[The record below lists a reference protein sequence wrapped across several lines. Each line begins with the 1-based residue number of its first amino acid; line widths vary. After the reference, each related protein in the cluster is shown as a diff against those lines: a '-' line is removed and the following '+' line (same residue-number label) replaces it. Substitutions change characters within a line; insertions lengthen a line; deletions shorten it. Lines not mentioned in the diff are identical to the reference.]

1 MIRTNPHNAIPVL
14 LGEDALIYDIVHRT
28 EYRFNKPVRFGQHR
42 LLFRPLDGHDM
53 RVLATDLQ
61 VEPSAQRID
70 LLHDVYGNS
79 IAHVLPSSDAD
90 RLVITSLFTVDHLG
104 SGAFGMPT
112 EAESSWMPPAYTN
125 AEVLALQPFL
135 LPSYPDPGH
144 LLRAWAQPFANVGV
158 PGVLSGQARGSA
170 LNLEAP
176 LVGPRE
182 TIASMTQAIRANFAY
197 QARDEEGVQT
207 PQETLQRQS
216 GSCRDF
222 ATLMI
227 DALRL
232 LGIAARF
239 VSGYLYVPPSIN
251 DQNQDGSASHV
262 GGGATHAW
270 VQCYLPDCGW
280 FPADPTNNLIGG
292 HDLIRVAVGR
302 DAAEVVPLAGAWYG
316 DRNDFA
322 GLTVDVSVLLR
333 P

>member
-1 MIRTNPHNAIPVL
+1 M
-14 LGEDALIYDIVHRT
+14 IYDIVHRT
-28 EYRFNKPVRFGQHR
+28 EYRFNKPVRFGLHR
-42 LLFRPLDGHDM
+42 LLFRPRDGHDM
-53 RVLATDLQ
+53 RVLATDLM
-61 VEPSAQRID
+61 VEPGAQRID

-90 RLVITSLFTVDHLG
+90 HLVITTLFTVDHLG
-104 SGAFGMPT
+104 SGSFGLPT
-112 EAESSWMPPAYTN
+112 AAESSWMPPAYGN
-125 AEVLALQPFL
+125 AEMLALQPFL

-144 LLRAWAQPFANVGV
+144 VLRAWAQPFANAGLGA
-158 PGVLSGQARGSA
+158 PSLGQMQRQSLPPNQAA
-170 LNLEAP
+170 A
-176 LVGPRE
+176 GPRE
-182 TIASMTQAIRANFAY
+182 AIAAMTQAIRDSFEY
-197 QARDEEGVQT
+197 RTREEEGVQT
-207 PQETLQRQS
+207 PQQTLQVRS

-232 LGIAARF
+232 MGIAARF
-239 VSGYLYVPPSIN
+239 VSGYLYVPPMA
-251 DQNQDGSASHV
+251 GSTTNV

-302 DAAEVVPLAGAWYG
+302 EAAEVVPLAGAWYG
-316 DRNDFA
+316 ERSAFA
-322 GLTVDVSVLLR
+322 GLTVDVNVMAR